1 MNGSVPAVV
10 QLHLSPEDICCVD
23 SSLNCIA
30 SSQEVDL
37 GEGNTPGG
45 RCFLAF
51 TGFFSYLMLIAFDNN
66 SNDGKEFRMEILFQP
81 LPALD
86 SVCKNFSHCQF
97 CELSNGKTVSF
108 FFFLR

>member
-51 TGFFSYLMLIAFDNN
+51 TVFF
-66 SNDGKEFRMEILFQP
+66 P
-81 LPALD
+81 
-86 SVCKNFSHCQF
+86 
-97 CELSNGKTVSF
+97 T
-108 FFFLR
+108 